1 MRRERRPWLLRLA
14 HDREAGFADQET
26 LRARGQES
34 RHHLGGIGLGH
45 PRALDARRPEDRI
58 HARAFGRRRAGA
70 EPAHRQRR
78 RNRPVF
84 AADLP
89 GHASEASALDRRL
102 RRAGAAAF
110 DRLLDCPREDH
121 HRAASGGAEGA
132 QRALRRRGVSARAA
146 ESRRR
151 GQADRRDRRDRR
163 ADRRRRARRQHRQ
176 ALDQR
181 RIPQG
186 VDGPR
191 ARDGAPHRHE
201 GPRAGRAI
209 VREQLQAGTHR
220 VVKVLAARLALLA
233 LVLAAWQLLPS
244 RGLVNPLLLP
254 PLGDVLQMLGELVQR
269 AQVREAL
276 AVSAAEVLVAF
287 LIAVPLG
294 AALGVLIAEND
305 YLGQVF
311 KPALFVIFAIPKSI
325 FLPLF
330 ILVLGVSFQQKV
342 AYAAFTTTFVVL
354 MSAAAAVESVK
365 RDYLLVARSYGA
377 TQLQLVTRVYVPS
390 MLPLLLETLRI
401 SMIFNFTGVLIAEM
415 YASRTGIGHLIASWG
430 ENFQMKQLFAGVIL
444 LAAAAILFNETLRWM
459 EHRVSTWRA

>member
-1 MRRERRPWLLRLA
+1 M
-14 HDREAGFADQET
+14 
-26 LRARGQES
+26 
-34 RHHLGGIGLGH
+34 
-45 PRALDARRPEDRI
+45 
-58 HARAFGRRRAGA
+58 
-70 EPAHRQRR
+70 
-78 RNRPVF
+78 
-84 AADLP
+84 
-89 GHASEASALDRRL
+89 
-102 RRAGAAAF
+102 
-110 DRLLDCPREDH
+110 
-121 HRAASGGAEGA
+121 
-132 QRALRRRGVSARAA
+132 
-146 ESRRR
+146 
-151 GQADRRDRRDRR
+151 
-163 ADRRRRARRQHRQ
+163 
-176 ALDQR
+176 
-181 RIPQG
+181 
-186 VDGPR
+186 
-191 ARDGAPHRHE
+191 
-201 GPRAGRAI
+201 
-209 VREQLQAGTHR
+209 
-220 VVKVLAARLALLA
+220 KVLAARLALLA

-244 RGLVNPLLLP
+244 RGVVNPLLLP

-365 RDYLLVARSYGA
+365 QDYLLVARSYGA

-415 YASRTGIGHLIASWG
+415 YASRTGIGHLIANWG
-430 ENFQMKQLFAGVIL
+430 ENFQMPQLFAGVIVL
-444 LAAAAILFNETLRWM
+444 SAVAILFNECVRALEARC
-459 EHRVSTWRA
+459 STWRT